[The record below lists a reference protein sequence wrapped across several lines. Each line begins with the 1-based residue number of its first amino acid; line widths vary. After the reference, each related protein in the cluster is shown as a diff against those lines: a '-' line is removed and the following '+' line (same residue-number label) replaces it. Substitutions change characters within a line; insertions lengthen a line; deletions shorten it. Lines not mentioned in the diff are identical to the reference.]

1 METIILGFM
10 NPFLFLDP
18 LYFII
23 VGPAILLALFAQMR
37 VKSTYTRY
45 QRVGTARGYT
55 GAEAAARILGDQG
68 IRDVSIERIGGW
80 LSDHYDPSKK
90 VLRLS
95 PRVHDG
101 RSVASVGIAAHEVGH
116 ALQHAVS
123 YAPLKLRTGLVPMA
137 GFGSYLA
144 WPMIIIGML
153 LNSMNLVYA
162 GILLFTVL
170 VVFQIVTLP
179 VEFNASSRAKKL
191 LPSTGIVVDER
202 ELSGV
207 SSVLNAAA
215 LTYVAAT
222 VTAIAQLL
230 YFLLRA
236 GLLSGGRD

>member
-1 METIILGFM
+1 MH
-10 NPFLFLDP
+10 FLFLDP
-18 LYFII
+18 TYFLYA
-23 VGPAILLALFAQMR
+23 VPGLLLALWASWR
-37 VKSTYTRY
+37 VKATFAKYSK
-45 QRVGTARGYT
+45 VATAGDVS
-55 GAEAAARILGDQG
+55 GAWAARAILNAHNLS
-68 IRDVSIERIGGW
+68 DVPVEEVAGR

-162 GILLFTVL
+162 GIILFTVL